1 MAKVT
6 TASLAARIK
15 KTRIRA
21 GMSQKQF
28 SKKLGIKQGKLSEW
42 ENGMRLSG
50 ILDAMQLL
58 SVITKK

>member
-1 MAKVT
+1 
-6 TASLAARIK
+6 
-15 KTRIRA
+15 
-21 GMSQKQF
+21 MSQKQF